1 MWYMLEE
8 EKLKRVTDEGRDMCW
23 DSTRSAVRGWDSSQI
38 TAPSSTSNS
47 WLHPIQINCR
57 VLANPTSLN
66 LDLSLA
72 ITAFTLVRNCFR
84 AKEIR
89 PSVQHGPEHVVG
101 CLQETGQNPRLF
113 QSVSSALFPGV
124 SKCVCLLFMKKIWIS
139 SDLLL
144 GPLAFTSPKG
154 TSLAEV
160 KPRIRMSNMKFKP
173 ITPLGGSPSQ
183 SNPIPSSPRSTS
195 PKLIAYLSFLPNSV
209 WIFL

>member
-139 SDLLL
+139 SDTSNSYQCGHSLNWKLLEEEI
-144 GPLAFTSPKG
+144 KIV
-154 TSLAEV
+154 E
-160 KPRIRMSNMKFKP
+160 
-173 ITPLGGSPSQ
+173 
-183 SNPIPSSPRSTS
+183 
-195 PKLIAYLSFLPNSV
+195 
-209 WIFL
+209 